1 MLRHTLATTLIRG
14 HTDLVI
20 VAELL
25 GHARL
30 KTTRRYSLPSEKDKA
45 DALNLITVDR

>member
-1 MLRHTLATTLIRG
+1 M

-30 KTTRRYSLPSEKDKA
+30 ETTRAYSQPTQQDAIAAALDDRGLP
-45 DALNLITVDR
+45 R